1 MFRPESGK
9 RKCPGLE
16 SSVSKDNRRPADR
29 VACVTKALFAKAQLL
44 QQLGIR
50 GQVVLFGIVEEFAT
64 AGSHLQEAAAAVE
77 VFTMR
82 AQVLGQVIDAS
93 GQERDL
99 DFGRTGILLVSFVGC
114 DDFGFNNCGGHGFVV
129 WFTTVGPPCR
139 DRAARLEATEVA
151 PEPASPFQSGGVP
164 DQSWWRPATDGLP
177 LTQGVKLPQR
187 EGGSKRKFGARNLL
201 ACVNLGQNQGVTE
214 RESGVETWRRS
225 PNPSHGRDG
234 HKKRKK
240 AQKLRPPEVGGFVH
254 SGVFLVFFVANRSW
268 GSPCDE

>member
-64 AGSHLQEAAAAVE
+64 AGSHLQEAAAAME

-82 AQVLGQVIDAS
+82 AQVLGQVIDAG

-99 DFGRTGILLVSFVGC
+99 DFGRTGILVVSFIGC

-129 WFTTVGPPCR
+129 WFTTVGLPCGN
-139 DRAARLEATEVA
+139 RAARPVATEVA

-177 LTQGVKLPQR
+177 LTQGAKLPQR
-187 EGGSKRKFGARNLL
+187 EGGEQAQILGQKFFGAIQFGPKPRGDCT
-201 ACVNLGQNQGVTE
+201 AI
-214 RESGVETWRRS
+214 RS
-225 PNPSHGRDG
+225 
-234 HKKRKK
+234 
-240 AQKLRPPEVGGFVH
+240 
-254 SGVFLVFFVANRSW
+254 
-268 GSPCDE
+268 